1 MNETEELAKDWL
13 RSSVSSPG
21 MPNTYLTPSASRHS
35 TKRSEA
41 RRLATSDPYPHS
53 LDHVMKRLIEPTT
66 ATPLPCPRSERGMRR
81 IASATIVALLAVLA
95 CAPTAPAA
103 SRLVVKGH
111 GFGHGIGLSQYG
123 ALGYAQHGFGYR
135 DIIGHYYAGTSIST
149 LAGDPDV
156 RVLLQSGRRS
166 VVSGVVAGGDKDLDP
181 ARTYVVTQSGGRLA
195 LWSGRH
201 KLGTYDAPL
210 RLAAP
215 SDGALQL
222 RGPAAN
228 GVRDG
233 RYRGALEIRASGNGV
248 MTVNALDLE
257 TYLRGVVAAESPAS
271 WPAAAL
277 QAQAVV
283 ARTYAVT
290 TNVGSATDGIDQY
303 ADTRSQMYRGVAS
316 ENLST
321 DAAIAATRSQVVT
334 DQGKPVVTYFFS
346 TSGGHTENVEFSFI
360 GSLPRTW
367 LKGVDDP
374 FDDVSPRHTWKPFQ
388 FTGAQATSRL
398 RGLVRGSFKGIKV
411 LERGTSPRIV
421 RAEVVGSA
429 GVTQTTGPELRRRF
443 GLYDTWATFTYISSN
458 AKKKTKVAAPSDTD
472 PAGGD
477 TQNGATTPPGGVD
490 TTGGQAARAARLAAV
505 GRPVLDGAIDRA
517 AAGRRVHI
525 QRRDAGRWRTVG
537 TTRVRHGGR
546 YAASLPGPG
555 AYRVLWGDIAG
566 PTVNVR

>member
-103 SRLVVKGH
+103 GRLVVKGH

-149 LAGDPDV
+149 LPGDPDV

-181 ARTYVVTQSGGRLA
+181 TRTYVVTQSGGRLA

-201 KLGTYDAPL
+201 KLGSYDAPL

-248 MTVNALDLE
+248 MAVNALDLE

-321 DAAIAATRSQVVT
+321 DAAVAATAGEVVEQSGRAVT
-334 DQGKPVVTYFFS
+334 TYFFS
-346 TSGGHTENVEFSFI
+346 TSGGHTEDIENSFV
-360 GSLPRTW
+360 GSLPRPW
-367 LKGVDDP
+367 LRGVTAPYDS
-374 FDDVSPRHTWKPFQ
+374 VSPRHSWGPFS
-388 FTGAQATSRL
+388 FSQARVQAKL
-398 RGLVRGSFKGIKV
+398 KGLVRGSFRGITV
-411 LERGTSPRIV
+411 LQRGVSPRIV
-421 RAEVVGSA
+421 RAEIAGTH
-429 GVTQTTGPELRRRF
+429 GVTQVTGPQLRARF
-443 GLYDTWATFTYISSN
+443 GLFDTWATFTYISAD
-458 AKKKTKVAAPSDTD
+458 AKKKAPADDPASGTGGVEVSGTTPSSTSPTSGGVTTPDTD
-472 PAGGD
+472 A
-477 TQNGATTPPGGVD
+477 
-490 TTGGQAARAARLAAV
+490 TGGQAAMARALAPVPTQLTGTIRPAERGRRLAV
-505 GRPVLDGAIDRA
+505 
-517 AAGRRVHI
+517 
-525 QRRDAGRWRTVG
+525 QRREGRTWTTVG
-537 TTRVRHGGR
+537 TTVVGVRGR
-546 YAASLPGPG
+546 YRATLP
-555 AYRVLWGDIAG
+555 
-566 PTVNVR
+566 